1 MADFNCWKIE
11 NLVAFCEAASAR
23 LKEVDKRIA
32 TERQLAYEWGFSDG
46 VDSCRQGASRSGGAI
61 VDKNSSSL
69 LTGNV

>member
-1 MADFNCWKIE
+1 MADFNCWRIE

-46 VDSCRQGASRSGGAI
+46 VDYCRQGASRSGGAI
-61 VDKNSSSL
+61 VDKNSGSL

>member
-1 MADFNCWKIE
+1 MADFTYWKTE

-46 VDSCRQGASRSGGAI
+46 VDSCRQGTSNRGSVIA
-61 VDKNSSSL
+61 DKNTGTL
-69 LTGNV
+69 LTGDV